1 MCVGHKTDRQTSKH
15 VWREHSAYE
24 CDRHKTELT
33 DRLTD
38 RRNLDEWTARH
49 TDTFWEDGAR
59 M

>member
-1 MCVGHKTDRQTSKH
+1 MQKIKSKQNKKCVGHKTDRQIFGH

-38 RRNLDEWTARH
+38 TDEI
-49 TDTFWEDGAR
+49 
-59 M
+59 